1 MKSQIYGISTKT
13 GFLFIL
19 FCQFISIHAI
29 PIDNSILGDP
39 TVNCLSDRLSVDL
52 KTAKAFG
59 GRVFVKGFSQDSNC
73 NIVGNGASAFDF
85 SINFDNCGLRRS
97 REINGVSIS
106 ATIVVSF
113 HPIFITKVDRA
124 YRLNCFYT
132 ESKKTLSQ
140 QLDVSE
146 LTTQLITR
154 QTTMPICRYEIL
166 SDGPNGK
173 PVKYARIGDHVYHKW
188 TCDSE
193 SVGVYCM
200 KVHTCIVTDGQG
212 GEPITVLDQEGCEID
227 RFVLQNLDYSTDGLS
242 AGKGAHVFKFADKP
256 SLHFACQLSLSL
268 KDQKSGCKFLQPQC
282 GANGN
287 IGGVENN
294 YGGTQGSDNSG
305 DNGYTSAGSAAASN
319 PTPAYEQDKS
329 ATTVGYEA
337 NVQQPTATTRSR
349 SSNSGTY
356 DGIGTSSNSGYNNG
370 NSNTYSNGNSGGYG
384 SEQFPKPQ
392 QYQEE
397 LLPGANYKVLPD
409 SGPAAVTPSTT
420 PNGYDSGYTLKSNN
434 AYDQTQVAPSSKVAE
449 TQYEEVTPTPTAY
462 EQQTPS
468 ALVYNDFYQDETDVP
483 IQIKKKSAKRHS
495 VMKRKVADFD
505 LPEQSFVVI
514 EIDEDPL
521 RRDAADFQIIVK

>member
-1 MKSQIYGISTKT
+1 MGFFQIIGILTDY
-13 GFLFIL
+13 FLIIL
-19 FCQFISIHAI
+19 VFGQFNSIFAI
-29 PIDNSILGDP
+29 PIDNSIIGDP

-73 NIVGNGASAFDF
+73 NIVGDGAAAFDF

-124 YRLNCFYT
+124 YRLNCFYM

-193 SVGVYCM
+193 SVGIYCM

-227 RFVLQNLDYSTDGLS
+227 RFVLQNLEYSTDLS
-242 AGKGAHVFKFADKP
+242 AGQGAHVFKFADKP

-268 KDQKSGCKFLQPQC
+268 KDPKSGCKFLQPQC
-282 GANGN
+282 GANNGDGGVN
-287 IGGVENN
+287 GGVEN
-294 YGGTQGSDNSG
+294 YGGTSQGSYSG
-305 DNGYTSAGSAAASN
+305 GDGYTSSSN
-319 PTPAYEQDKS
+319 PTPAYEQQDKS
-329 ATTVGYEA
+329 ATTIGYEA
-337 NVQQPTATTRSR
+337 NVQQPTATTTTRTKSNVG
-349 SSNSGTY
+349 NSGTY
-356 DGIGTSSNSGYNNG
+356 ENA
-370 NSNTYSNGNSGGYG
+370 GGYG
-384 SEQFPKPQ
+384 SSSNSNANNQYGSNNATNNNNNNGYGNEQFPKPQ

-397 LLPGANYKVLPD
+397 LLPGANYKVVPD
-409 SGPAAVTPSTT
+409 SAATPSTT
-420 PNGYDSGYTLKSNN
+420 SSGYESGYTLKSNS
-434 AYDQTQVAPSSKVAE
+434 YDQTQVAPSSKVAE
-449 TQYEEVTPTPTAY
+449 TQYEEVTPTPTVY
-462 EQQTPS
+462 VQQTPS
-468 ALVYNDFYQDETDVP
+468 ALVYNDFYQDETDIPVQ
-483 IQIKKKSAKRHS
+483 IQKKSAKRHS

-521 RRDAADFQIIVK
+521 SKC